1 MTSKK
6 NKARAPREANP
17 KKFKKK
23 TSVLVT
29 DKVEFVDYKDVN
41 LLQRFVSDRSKIRN
55 RRVTGNDVQQQR
67 DIAKAIK
74 NAREMA
80 LLPYTKRVSQTA
92 CRPAAAR
99 WRGSPSSPRRRPR
112 PPHPPRSRQPS
123 RRSTPPPTRADDR
136 RWRPDHEGH
145 PPFRSAPASASAATS
160 SKSPTATPA
169 TTCCPRASRCPP
181 VEGAVNQAKADAPRP
196 RPARRRRPRIGA
208 RPSPRRWSP
217 R

>member
-23 TSVLVT
+23 TSVLLT

-67 DIAKAIK
+67 DIANAIK

-80 LLPYTKRVSQTA
+80 LIPYSKRVSQTRA
-92 CRPAAAR
+92 
-99 WRGSPSSPRRRPR
+99 GR
-112 PPHPPRSRQPS
+112 PPRDG
-123 RRSTPPPTRADDR
+123 DDR
-136 RWRPDHEGH
+136 RERGPRREE
-145 PPFRSAPASASAATS
+145 AAT
-160 SKSPTATPA
+160 TEVEATVE
-169 TTCCPRASRCPP
+169 TTTES
-181 VEGAVNQAKADAPRP
+181 VETVEVEA
-196 RPARRRRPRIGA
+196 
-208 RPSPRRWSP
+208 
-217 R
+217 

>member
-23 TSVLVT
+23 TSVLLT

-67 DIAKAIK
+67 DIANAIK

-80 LLPYTKRVSQTA
+80 LIPYSKRVSQTRA
-92 CRPAAAR
+92 
-99 WRGSPSSPRRRPR
+99 GR
-112 PPHPPRSRQPS
+112 PPRDG
-123 RRSTPPPTRADDR
+123 DDR
-136 RWRPDHEGH
+136 RERGPRREE
-145 PPFRSAPASASAATS
+145 AAT
-160 SKSPTATPA
+160 TEVEATVD
-169 TTCCPRASRCPP
+169 TTIES
-181 VEGAVNQAKADAPRP
+181 VESVEVEA
-196 RPARRRRPRIGA
+196 
-208 RPSPRRWSP
+208 
-217 R
+217 